1 MNTGDLVWLE
11 QVWNVYQRFVMV
23 TRGLTWLPEV
33 WNGYQR
39 FGMVITVLT
48 WLSSNTQGL
57 KSQAWYRLTT
67 VKQRNKDKSITVITV

>member
-1 MNTGDLVWLE
+1 
-11 QVWNVYQRFVMV
+11 MV
-23 TRGLTWLPEV
+23 NRGLTWLPEV

-48 WLSSNTQGL
+48 WLPSNTQGL

-67 VKQRNKDKSITVITV
+67 VHKTTKQRQEHHCDHCVIL